1 MSQTQSQIL
10 PPTVQPMS
18 QAVPKRHSLGQNQ
31 RVAIQLKNNH
41 RTRNSNMSFRYDQ
54 QINEYGELDSSKRE
68 GMSNR
73 NYDVPTAG
81 FMSPK
86 NNYMS
91 QDALYQSMQS

>member
-1 MSQTQSQIL
+1 
-10 PPTVQPMS
+10 
-18 QAVPKRHSLGQNQ
+18 
-31 RVAIQLKNNH
+31 
-41 RTRNSNMSFRYDQ
+41 
-54 QINEYGELDSSKRE
+54 
-68 GMSNR
+68 MSNR